1 MRRVGGG
8 GSADGSNYIYGRED
22 DNNVGNNIVIKTAER
37 GYSSICSP
45 GSKKNDSVS
54 ATNLKSRN
62 IIGTSSIKTRL
73 SQAVVS
79 VNARWIHNPL
89 FPRIV
94 PLFQHLSSFTREVD
108 ISRNGM
114 VEGCLLSNESTL
126 LPLIGIIVK
135 EWCDWIPALDFVPL
149 TPLWIWVHD

>member
-8 GSADGSNYIYGRED
+8 GSADGSNYICGRED
-22 DNNVGNNIVIKTAER
+22 DNNFGNNIVIKTAER
-37 GYSSICSP
+37 GSSSICSP
-45 GSKKNDSVS
+45 GSKKNGSIS

-62 IIGTSSIKTRL
+62 IIGTSSIRTRL
-73 SQAVVS
+73 SQPVVS

-89 FPRIV
+89 FPRTV
-94 PLFQHLSSFTREVD
+94 PLFQHLSSFIREVD
-108 ISRNGM
+108 IYWNSM

-135 EWCDWIPALDFVPL
+135 EWCDWIPALDFVLL
-149 TPLWIWVHD
+149 TPLWI